1 MKAPNEIMNMND
13 AMPHGESGVSRLTT
27 NLPMLLRTL
36 GAAALIFAMYSFLAK
51 GWQNGNDNFRYLLLL
66 SHTGILAAIGI
77 VSSHYLKESKGARLF
92 LILALV
98 SVPVNFAILGAFIYA
113 QTTLLT
119 TTHAATY
126 PGYVTWSVDSL
137 NAALITGAG
146 SLLVLVPV
154 VLLGFSVLARRLSTQ
169 LSFIFLLNNA
179 ALLLPI
185 RDPEIIGLLVLALTL
200 SVIITTRKLA
210 HNQTDVKT
218 SEGMIALSL
227 QLLPLSVL
235 AIRNLWLYSP
245 DAVLFT
251 VFCLTAFLLI
261 RQGVACLEADSK
273 VRSPLDMLML
283 ALALC
288 IIAPLG
294 FTLAD
299 SAWFPQSLVLP
310 ACALISAVMIYDI
323 SRNTSKGAQIYRSIA
338 VSVLLLGQIIN
349 LIMFDGL
356 LVSLTGIA
364 IGGCMLVYGANAR
377 QRSVFL
383 AGLILVLTGSLQQ
396 LFMLTY
402 RFDLGSWASFTL
414 LGIIAII
421 TASVIESQGARIK
434 QRIATWK
441 QTFRQWEQ

>member
-1 MKAPNEIMNMND
+1 MRTPHEIMNMN
-13 AMPHGESGVSRLTT
+13 AAAPHGESGVNRLIK

-98 SVPVNFAILGAFIYA
+98 SVPVNFAILGAFIYS

-119 TTHAATY
+119 ATNTAAY

-137 NAALITGAG
+137 NAALLTGAG

-179 ALLLPI
+179 ALLLPM
-185 RDPEIIGLLVLALTL
+185 RDPEIIGLLVLVLTL
-200 SVIITTRKLA
+200 TVIVATRKLA

-235 AIRNLWLYSP
+235 AVRNLWLYSP
-245 DAVLFT
+245 DAILFT

-261 RQGVACLEADSK
+261 RQGVACLETDSK
-273 VRSPLDMLML
+273 LRRLLDMLML
-283 ALALC
+283 VLALC
-288 IIAPLG
+288 LIAPLSS
-294 FTLAD
+294 TLAD
-299 SAWFPQSLVLP
+299 STWLPQSLVLP
-310 ACALISAVMIYDI
+310 ACTLISAVMIYDI
-323 SRNTSKGAQIYRSIA
+323 SRNSSQGAQIYRSIA

-349 LIMFDGL
+349 LFMFDGL
-356 LVSLTGIA
+356 LVSLSGIA
-364 IGGCMLVYGANAR
+364 IGACMLVYGVNAR

-383 AGLILVLTGSLQQ
+383 AGLILVLIGSLQQ
-396 LFMLTY
+396 LIMLTY
-402 RFDLGSWASFTL
+402 RFDLGSWASFTV
-414 LGIIAII
+414 LGIIAIV
-421 TASVIESQGARIK
+421 TASVIESQGTRIK
-434 QRIATWK
+434 QRVAAWK